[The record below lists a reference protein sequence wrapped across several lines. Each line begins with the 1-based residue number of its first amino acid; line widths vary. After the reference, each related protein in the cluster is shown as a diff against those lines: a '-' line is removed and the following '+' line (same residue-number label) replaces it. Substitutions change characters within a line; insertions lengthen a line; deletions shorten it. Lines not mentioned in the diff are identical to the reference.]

1 MAYNSLENFIQVL
14 ENNNELIRISE
25 KVSTDLEITEITDRI
40 SKMPNGG
47 KALFFENT
55 GYNFPVLINAF
66 GSEKRI
72 CLSLGVENLNEIGA
86 EIEGLLKT
94 MTSPKNSIFDKLKL
108 LPELGKIA
116 SWMPKSKSGKGT
128 CQQIINTT
136 PDLSILPILKCWP
149 ADGGKFITLPSVVTR
164 DPKTNIRNVGMY
176 RLQVFDKQTT
186 GMHWHLHKTGARHY
200 NEYREKNEKMP
211 VAVCIGGDPAYTY
224 SATAPLPDNIDE
236 YMLAGFLRKKKVELV
251 KCITNDLEVPN
262 DVDFVIEGYVDTTE
276 ELTWE
281 GPFGDHTGFYSLA
294 DWYPKFHVTC
304 ITHKKNA
311 IYPTTIVG
319 IPPQED
325 AYIGLATEKIFLA
338 PIQLTMLPEML
349 DMALPYAG
357 VAHNLTIVKIDKT
370 YRGQAQKVM
379 SSLWGAGQM
388 MFNKTLIVADKNV
401 DINNYTELAQ
411 TISQNVNPATDIF
424 FSSGPSDV
432 LDHAVQEFAYGSKM
446 CIDLTN
452 KKETNSNYANLN
464 IDKQAIINSHSDI
477 NDVNLSLLENNISVI
492 VISIKPG
499 FNFENISS
507 ELYKITNF
515 NNIKFVFFVD
525 DIADANNLFTT
536 TWLAG
541 NNIDPVR
548 DTIIK
553 KCDNISSI
561 FIDATSK
568 YAQNSFKRE
577 WPNPVTMDLETI
589 KLVDEKWNKYFNS
602 DINFVQSPSKE
613 YSKLIKGDGAI
624 IGTNIKK

>member
-1 MAYNSLENFIQVL
+1 MAYKSLAHFIQVL
-14 ENNNELIRISE
+14 EDNNELIRITE

-40 SKMPNGG
+40 SKLPDGG
-47 KALFFENT
+47 KALLFEKT
-55 GYNFPVLINAF
+55 DYNFPVLINAF

-72 CLSLGVENLNEIGA
+72 CLSLGVDNLSQIGA
-86 EIEGLLKT
+86 EIEELLKT
-94 MTSPKNSIFDKLKL
+94 ITSPKNSIFEKLKL

-116 SWMPKSKSGKGT
+116 SWMPKSKSGRGT
-128 CQQIINTT
+128 CQQVINKT
-136 PDLSILPILKCWP
+136 PDLDILPILKCWP
-149 ADGGKFITLPSVVTR
+149 ADGGKFITLPSVVTH
-164 DPKTNIRNVGMY
+164 DPKTGIRNVGMY
-176 RLQVFDKQTT
+176 RLQIFDKQTT

-200 NEYREKNEKMP
+200 NEYKEKGQKMP

-251 KCITNDLEVPN
+251 KCITNELEVPN
-262 DVDFVIEGYVDTTE
+262 DVDFVIEGYVDTNE
-276 ELTWE
+276 ELAWE

-338 PIQLTMLPEML
+338 PIQLTMLPEMI
-349 DMALPYAG
+349 DMALPFAG
-357 VAHNLTIVKIDKT
+357 VAHNLTIVKINKT
-370 YRGQAQKVM
+370 FRGQAQKVM

-388 MFNKTLIVADKNV
+388 MFNKTLIVADKDVN
-401 DINNYTELAQ
+401 INNYTELAQ

-452 KKETNSNYANLN
+452 KKDTKLN
-464 IDKQAIINSHSDI
+464 FTKIDIDKQTVINENTEI
-477 NDVNLSLLENNISVI
+477 AEINLSLL
-492 VISIKPG
+492 K
-499 FNFENISS
+499 ENISIAIIS
-507 ELYKITNF
+507 INPSFNIENLANKLHKIKNF
-515 NNIKFVFFVD
+515 DKIKFIFFID
-525 DIADANNLFTT
+525 DVANVNDIFST
-536 TWLAG
+536 TWLVG
-541 NNIDPVR
+541 NNIDPIR
-548 DTIIK
+548 DTVIK
-553 KCDNISSI
+553 TNNESSSI

-568 YAQNSFKRE
+568 YAKSSFNRD
-577 WPNPVTMDLETI
+577 WPNPVTMNTETI
-589 KLVDEKWNKYFNS
+589 ELVDQKWSDYFNL
-602 DINFVQSPSKE
+602 NFIESPSIK
-613 YSKLIKGDGAI
+613 YSKLSKANDAI
-624 IGTNIKK
+624 ANV

>member
-1 MAYNSLENFIQVL
+1 MAYKSLAHFVQIL
-14 ENNNELIRISE
+14 EENNELIRIIE

-40 SKMPNGG
+40 SKLPDGG
-47 KALFFENT
+47 KALLFENT
-55 GYNFPVLINAF
+55 DYNFPVLINAF

-72 CLSLGVENLNEIGA
+72 CLSLGVNDLSQIGA
-86 EIEGLLKT
+86 EIEDLLKT
-94 MTSPKNSIFDKLKL
+94 MTSPKNSIFEKLKL

-116 SWMPKSKSGKGT
+116 SWMPKSKSGRGT
-128 CQQIINTT
+128 CQQVIYET
-136 PDLSILPILKCWP
+136 PDLDILPVLKCWP

-164 DPKTNIRNVGMY
+164 DPNTGIRNVGMY
-176 RLQVFDKQTT
+176 RLQIFDKQTT

-200 NEYREKNEKMP
+200 NEYKEKAEKMP
-211 VAVCIGGDPAYTY
+211 VAICIGGDPAYTY

-251 KCITNDLEVPN
+251 KCITNELEVPN
-262 DVDFVIEGYVDTTE
+262 DVDFVIEGYVDTNE
-276 ELTWE
+276 ELAWE

-304 ITHKKNA
+304 ITHKKDA

-349 DMALPYAG
+349 DMTLPYAG
-357 VAHNLTIVKIDKT
+357 VAHNLTIVKINKT

-379 SSLWGAGQM
+379 NSLWGAGQM
-388 MFNKTLIVADKNV
+388 MFNKTLIVADKDV
-401 DINNYTELAQ
+401 DINNYTELAK
-411 TISQNVNPATDIF
+411 TISQNVNPATDVF

-452 KKETNSNYANLN
+452 KKEDILNFTRIN
-464 IDKQAIINSHSDI
+464 IDKENIINLISDI
-477 NDVNLSLLENNISVI
+477 NDVNLSLLN
-492 VISIKPG
+492 
-499 FNFENISS
+499 ENISIAIIAVKPS
-507 ELYKITNF
+507 FNLENIATELYKIKDFNKIKF
-515 NNIKFVFFVD
+515 IIFIDYVADVNNIFS
-525 DIADANNLFTT
+525 T
-536 TWLAG
+536 TWLTG

-553 KCDNISSI
+553 KSNENSSI

-568 YAQNSFKRE
+568 YAKNNFNRD
-577 WPNPVTMDLETI
+577 WPNPVTMNKETI
-589 KLVDEKWNKYFNS
+589 KLVDEKWGNYFNL
-602 DINFVQSPSKE
+602 NFVESPSIE
-613 YSKLIKGDGAI
+613 YSKLCIGNGDI
-624 IGTNIKK
+624 IEQ